1 MSLYSYIVRY
11 DSGFAPNPFYGYC
24 TLATCKPKIRRY
36 AKIGDWL
43 LGTGSGDKKIG
54 RAGFVVYAMRVTEA
68 LSFDQYDTDPRF
80 SKKRPYRTGSRK
92 QSCGDN
98 IYFRN
103 AVPGP
108 WNQRDSFHSSP
119 DGSPN
124 SKHIGRDTSVNRVL
138 ISDRFIYF
146 GGSGP
151 IAPRAL
157 KDKRGRHIVHSGVG
171 QSRFDD
177 DQLII
182 AFEQWIESHGELGY
196 RSPPYEWLDL
206 RKKE

>member
-11 DSGFAPNPFYGYC
+11 DSGFAPNPFYGSC

-43 LGTGSGDKKIG
+43 LGTGSGDKKVG
-54 RAGFVVYAMRVTEA
+54 RAGYLVYAMQVTEV

-80 SKKRPYRTGSRK
+80 SNKKPYRTGSRK

-98 IYFRN
+98 IYFREV
-103 AVPGP
+103 VPGP
-108 WNQRDSFHSSP
+108 WSQRDSFHSSP
-119 DGSPN
+119 DGSVN

-138 ISDRFIYF
+138 VSDQFVYF
-146 GGSGP
+146 GGAGP
-151 IAPRAL
+151 SVPATL
-157 KDKRGRHIVHSGVG
+157 KDKLGRHIVHLSVG

-177 DQLII
+177 AHLLSE
-182 AFEQWIESHGELGY
+182 FEHWIESLGDMGY

-206 RKKE
+206 RKRN